1 MVDQKACKAVFDQ
14 ENSLR
19 QKVLLFAIAVAVFY
33 GVWFGILAFLNGNNI
48 LAMVDLAMVVLF
60 VFAGIIAVKIP
71 ESPTPAHIIATSTVF
86 FFLYLFVTGGVAG
99 IGPLWSFILPLIV
112 FFLTGFYGGIVI
124 STLYLAL
131 CVGVFF
137 YNQYFPGLFYEHSR
151 IFIDRFFG
159 IFLLSAVV
167 SGAYEYQKRRNES
180 LLRNLLNEID
190 KAKTRAEAANEA
202 KTSFLAM
209 VSHEIRTPING
220 INGLIEILKDTQLD
234 EKQFQYVS
242 MMRNSCDDLMGII
255 RDILDLSRIES
266 GKIHLETENFSLKK
280 TIEEIAGVLQSKA
293 DSKKIGIFTELQE
306 GLPDQIIGDQL
317 RLKQVIGNLLDNAI
331 KFTHQ
336 GRIELKVSQVDSEKD
351 GPELLFEVID
361 TGIGIDEETQSRLFE
376 EFEQAHSST
385 TRLYGGSGLGLAI
398 SRRLTKLMNGKI
410 GVESQPNKGSRFYF
424 RIPLKQSQ

>member
-1 MVDQKACKAVFDQ
+1 
-14 ENSLR
+14 
-19 QKVLLFAIAVAVFY
+19 
-33 GVWFGILAFLNGNNI
+33 
-48 LAMVDLAMVVLF
+48 MVDLAMVVLF

-293 DSKKIGIFTELQE
+293 DSKKIDIFTELQE
-306 GLPDQIIGDQL
+306 GLPDQIIGDQ
-317 RLKQVIGNLLDNAI
+317 LKQVIGNLLDNAI

-351 GPELLFEVID
+351 GSELLFEVID

-410 GVESQPNKGSRFYF
+410 GVESQPNRGSRFYF

>member
-1 MVDQKACKAVFDQ
+1 
-14 ENSLR
+14 
-19 QKVLLFAIAVAVFY
+19 
-33 GVWFGILAFLNGNNI
+33 
-48 LAMVDLAMVVLF
+48 
-60 VFAGIIAVKIP
+60 
-71 ESPTPAHIIATSTVF
+71 
-86 FFLYLFVTGGVAG
+86 
-99 IGPLWSFILPLIV
+99 
-112 FFLTGFYGGIVI
+112 
-124 STLYLAL
+124 
-131 CVGVFF
+131 
-137 YNQYFPGLFYEHSR
+137 
-151 IFIDRFFG
+151 
-159 IFLLSAVV
+159 VV

-293 DSKKIGIFTELQE
+293 DSKKIDIFTELQE

-351 GPELLFEVID
+351 GSELLFEVID

-410 GVESQPNKGSRFYF
+410 GVESQPNRGSRFYF

>member
-293 DSKKIGIFTELQE
+293 DSKKIDIFTELQE

-336 GRIELKVSQVDSEKD
+336 GRIELKVSKVYS
-351 GPELLFEVID
+351 
-361 TGIGIDEETQSRLFE
+361 
-376 EFEQAHSST
+376 
-385 TRLYGGSGLGLAI
+385 
-398 SRRLTKLMNGKI
+398 
-410 GVESQPNKGSRFYF
+410 
-424 RIPLKQSQ
+424 

>member
-293 DSKKIGIFTELQE
+293 DSKKIDIFTELQE

-351 GPELLFEVID
+351 GSELLFEVID

-410 GVESQPNKGSRFYF
+410 GVESQPNRGSRFYF